1 MFTHYKDGNIFFLRQ
16 SADWFGLKGGVCAC
30 ACEFVCF
37 QGVAVYPATKRVMKR
52 L

>member
-30 ACEFVCF
+30 EFVCF